1 MVVPSL
7 SRFLAKSCDY
17 LPKLLIFLRMGELL
31 PPKRQIFKPISHP
44 LSPEFVTNS
53 LLGLSRPVGR
63 VPESGFDAFLHHS
76 LGAAI
81 SPCGEE
87 ANKLF
92 GKYAVFPDEMGVCE
106 DIFHCVR
113 WRKYSKNNTIFLTIL
128 VSQQELIFVRFGR
141 KILVPFSSQKVPF
154 PRP

>member
-7 SRFLAKSCDY
+7 SRFLAKSCDH

-44 LSPEFVTNS
+44 LSPDFVTNT

-63 VPESGFDAFLHHS
+63 VPESGFDALLHHS

-81 SPCGEE
+81 SPWGEE

-92 GKYAVFPDEMGVCE
+92 TSSLRDHLDKLVVFSPITFLNEDGYKIHRIMRCIDLNIVIGKLD
-106 DIFHCVR
+106 R
-113 WRKYSKNNTIFLTIL
+113 ST
-128 VSQQELIFVRFGR
+128 
-141 KILVPFSSQKVPF
+141 
-154 PRP
+154 